1 MQTKVD
7 YLLIKLA
14 EEASE
19 VAQRALKAVEF
30 GLEEVQPDQELSN
43 TERIGGE
50 VIDMITILLMLSE
63 EGVEIQEAAAR
74 DEAVLNTMIEAK
86 KAKVEKY
93 MQLSRDLGKLE

>member
-30 GLEEVQPDQELSN
+30 GLEEVQPDQEQSN
-43 TERIGGE
+43 AERIGGE
-50 VIDMITILLMLSE
+50 VIDMITILLMLSD
-63 EGVEIQEAAAR
+63 EGVEIQKAAAR
-74 DEAVLNTMIEAK
+74 DEAVLNAMIEAK

-93 MQLSRDLGKLE
+93 MQLSRALGRLE